1 VDCVVG
7 TAPCL
12 DPVEDKG
19 FAIDEAEITWWGL
32 CAECRR
38 KGEAAEV

>member
-1 VDCVVG
+1 
-7 TAPCL
+7 
-12 DPVEDKG
+12 VEDKG